1 MRQPAVSG
9 IVSAKL
15 DNFLVLIL
23 LPSRRSRNDVNN
35 YWDVVVGREVVI
47 CRGISRCLFERCR
60 VLAQE
65 CRIRAQSF
73 QNEKSRLQM
82 FQLADDYERK
92 AIQAADIEASLRAF
106 QNRESS
112 TDTCHARSFCNP
124 AQGMSKSPPIM
135 SEWNVRSPKADIGQK
150 QIFRP
155 SITTSALPPKADMRW

>member
-1 MRQPAVSG
+1 M
-9 IVSAKL
+9 

-106 QNRESS
+106 QNESPPLIPAMREVL
-112 TDTCHARSFCNP
+112 NP